1 MAERGATR
9 VEQQIERIV
18 AALAPAAAPSAH
30 AMTGLRAFVDLV
42 AGWNQRVNLTAAR
55 DEASLCEVLLG
66 DAFVLARRELV
77 AQDAHVLDVGTGA
90 GAPIIPLL
98 LLREDLRATCVEPL
112 HKRAALL
119 RAASVR
125 LGLHTR
131 MRVREQR
138 IETAR
143 PEVEGG
149 PFDLALSRA
158 TFEPSEWLRVGLA
171 LAPSVLVML
180 ADAEPPGSPQH
191 TVRYASPRSGA
202 PRKVAL
208 YLRE

>member
-1 MAERGATR
+1 VAELSAQR
-9 VEQQIERIV
+9 VEQQIERIA
-18 AALAPAAAPSAH
+18 AALAPTAAPSAH
-30 AMTGLRAFVDLV
+30 TRGGLRSFVELV

-55 DEASLCEVLLG
+55 DEQSLCEVLLA
-66 DAFVLARRELV
+66 DAFVLAQPLLV
-77 AQDAHVLDVGTGA
+77 EPEAHVLDVGTGA

-98 LLREDLRATCVEPL
+98 LLREDIRATCVEPL
-112 HKRAALL
+112 HKRSALL

-138 IETAR
+138 IEPAQ

-149 PFDLALSRA
+149 PFTLALSRA
-158 TFEPSEWLRVGLA
+158 TFEPSEWLRVGRA
-171 LAPSVLVML
+171 LAGTTLVML
-180 ADAEPPGSPQH
+180 ADAQPPDAPVH
-191 TVRYASPRSGA
+191 TVSYALPSSGA
-202 PRKVAL
+202 PRTIAR